1 MAKSEFVYMT
11 FIRTTVEK
19 LWRALIEPEFT
30 RQFWCDTRQE
40 SEWKVGSP
48 WKILKPDGSV
58 ADSGEVLELEPN
70 RRLVLKWRN
79 EMFPELTAEGYS
91 RMTYELEPVGD
102 LVKLTLTHQMDKS
115 ESKFIEKISGGWPM
129 ILSSLKA
136 LLETGESFQATR
148 SWPKGM

>member
-19 LWRALIEPEFT
+19 LWRALIEPELPAILVHA
-30 RQFWCDTRQE
+30 RQDPNGRWVPRGK
-40 SEWKVGSP
+40 SSSP
-48 WKILKPDGSV
+48 TAAW
-58 ADSGEVLELEPN
+58 
-70 RRLVLKWRN
+70 
-79 EMFPELTAEGYS
+79 LTAVKFLNLNQSQPRAQVAQRNVSGVARGGLL

-102 LVKLTLTHQMDKS
+102 LVEPTLTHQIDKS

-148 SWPKGM
+148 SSPKGM